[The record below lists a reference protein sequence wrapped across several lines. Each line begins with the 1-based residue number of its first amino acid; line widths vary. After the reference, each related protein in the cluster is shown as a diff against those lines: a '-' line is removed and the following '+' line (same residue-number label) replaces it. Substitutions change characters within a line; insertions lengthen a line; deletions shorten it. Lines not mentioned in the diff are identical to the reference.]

1 MDQNQNQDPGAERR
15 QFPRIDVTTSVKFLM
30 LLPTVEEGITKD
42 ISQGGM
48 CLMTKKRMNSGDLLQ
63 LKFDLPGDQPEHIE
77 VVGKAC
83 WVREKGDGF
92 YLIGIKFLT

>member
-1 MDQNQNQDPGAERR
+1 MAENPGENSWVERR
-15 QFPRIDVTTSVKFLM
+15 QFPRVNVTTTVKFVM

-48 CLMTKKRMNSGDLLQ
+48 CLMTKKRMIMGDLIQ
-63 LKFDLPGDQPEHIE
+63 LKFDLPGDKPEHIE
-77 VVGKAC
+77 VVGRAV
-83 WVREKGDGF
+83 WVKEKGDGF